1 MIDGSSERSYT
12 AHMKNWV
19 ALVLVLAMFT
29 VARAETYL
37 GYESRTAGF
46 GIAYPKTWTSTEN
59 PGRTTVVLYE
69 KNSAP
74 ATRANVIVSGGP
86 ASPGVKLDDY
96 DRIMPK
102 LFNLM
107 FENYKQH
114 LKQPTTLGG
123 AAARML
129 LFEATQGKTPIVGF
143 IAYTIRNGK
152 VYTVMFFSSRGQ
164 YEGYRQVSGNI
175 LSTFRFL

>member
-1 MIDGSSERSYT
+1 MLFRS
-12 AHMKNWV
+12 
-19 ALVLVLAMFT
+19 
-29 VARAETYL
+29 
-37 GYESRTAGF
+37 
-46 GIAYPKTWTSTEN
+46 YPKTWISTEN

-143 IAYTIRNGK
+143 IAYTIRKGK
-152 VYTVMFFSSRGQ
+152 VYTVMFFSSREK
-164 YEGYRQVSGNI
+164 YDGYRQVSGNI
-175 LSTFRFL
+175 LGTSRFL

>member
-1 MIDGSSERSYT
+1 MIDDSRSWSYT
-12 AHMKNWV
+12 VHMKKWV
-19 ALVLVLAMFT
+19 ALVLVLAMVT

-152 VYTVMFFSSRGQ
+152 VYTVMFFSSREK
-164 YEGYRQVSGNI
+164 YDGYRQVSGNI
-175 LSTFRFL
+175 LGTFRFL

>member
-1 MIDGSSERSYT
+1 
-12 AHMKNWV
+12 MKNWAGLLLMLLMV
-19 ALVLVLAMFT
+19 T

-46 GIAYPKTWTSTEN
+46 GIAYPKTWTATEN
-59 PGRTTVVLYE
+59 PGRTAVVLFE
-69 KNSAP
+69 KTSSP
-74 ATRANVIVSGGP
+74 ATRANVIVSSGP

-143 IAYTIRNGK
+143 IAYTIRGGK

>member
-1 MIDGSSERSYT
+1 MGF
-12 AHMKNWV
+12 
-19 ALVLVLAMFT
+19 VLLLAMVT

-37 GYESRTAGF
+37 GYESQTAGF
-46 GIAYPKTWTSTEN
+46 GIAYPKTWTVTEN
-59 PGRTTVVLYE
+59 PERTAVVLSE
-69 KNSAP
+69 KTGNP
-74 ATRANVIVSGGP
+74 ATRANVIASSGP

-102 LFNLM
+102 LFNLI

-123 AAARML
+123 VAARML
-129 LFEATQGKTPIVGF
+129 LFEAMQGKSPIVGF

-152 VYTVMFFSSRGQ
+152 VFSVMFFSSKGQ
-164 YEGYRQVSGNI
+164 YEGHRQVGGNI